1 VNDTEL
7 TGSPVG
13 VLGAS
18 AAEWWSTYEGL
29 MAEHARQANEADRTW
44 SELERELALSPERS
58 EQAWSAY
65 SVAARRAEV
74 CWDEAAAAYA
84 AWKAADG
91 RE

>member
-7 TGSPVG
+7 TGSPVETQSS
-13 VLGAS
+13 S

-29 MAEHARQANEADRTW
+29 MADHARQAGEADRKW
-44 SELERELALSPERS
+44 SELGRELALSAEPSER
-58 EQAWSAY
+58 AWNAY
-65 SVAARRAEV
+65 SVAARRADI
-74 CWDEAAAAYA
+74 CWDEAQAAYA

>member
-13 VLGAS
+13 VQGS
-18 AAEWWSTYEGL
+18 FAAEWWSTYEGL
-29 MAEHARQANEADRTW
+29 MAEHARQASVAVRKW
-44 SELERELALSPERS
+44 SELERELALSAERS
-58 EQAWSAY
+58 DRAWNAY

-74 CWDEAAAAYA
+74 CWDDAAAYA

-91 RE
+91 RD